1 MKDVYGRD
9 IDYMRVSI
17 TDRCNLRCKY
27 CMPNGAWQT
36 GVAHQDILTYEEIL
50 RLCKIAAGA
59 GIKKIKVTGGEPL
72 VRLGC
77 VDFLRRLTQ
86 VPGIENVTITTNG
99 VELKQHL
106 ADLKAMGIG
115 GINISLDTLRPERF
129 ADITGRNHFAE
140 VWESIMKAVSLGIKV
155 KLNCVPMAGFNDD
168 EFLDFAELTV
178 KYPMDVRF
186 IEMMP
191 IGYGADFAP
200 VSGSGI
206 LEGLSREFMP
216 LEVVKES
223 RGNGPARYVR
233 GQGMKGCIGFIEA
246 VNHKFCDSC
255 NRVRLTAEGELK
267 LCLYYDIGVDLR
279 TPLRSGCPDQEILRL
294 FQEGL
299 GLKPMEHHFYS
310 GDVKADKKKMSQI
323 GG

>member
-1 MKDVYGRD
+1 MKDAYGRT
-9 IDYMRVSI
+9 IDYMRVSV

-27 CMPNGAWQT
+27 CMPNGFQE
-36 GVAHQDILTYEEIL
+36 GLAHEDILTYEEIL
-50 RLCKIAAGA
+50 RLCAIVAAAGV
-59 GIKKIKVTGGEPL
+59 KKIKVTGGEPL

-77 VDFLRRLTQ
+77 VDFLRRLSGI
-86 VPGIENVTITTNG
+86 PGIEDVTITTNG
-99 VELKQHL
+99 VELKQYL
-106 ADLKAMGIG
+106 PDLKDMGIG
-115 GINISLDTLRPERF
+115 GINVSLDTLRPERF
-129 ADITGRNHFAE
+129 AAITGRDRFAG
-140 VWESIMKAVSLGIKV
+140 VWEAVMEAVSLGVRV

-168 EFLDFAELTV
+168 EFLDFARLAAD
-178 KYPMDVRF
+178 YPLDVRF

-191 IGYGADFAP
+191 IGFGAGFAP

-206 LEGLSREFMP
+206 LEFLNREFMP
-216 LEVVKES
+216 LTAVRES

-246 VNHKFCDSC
+246 VNHKFCVTC
-255 NRVRLTAEGELK
+255 NRVRLTADGQLK

-279 TPLRSGCPDQEILRL
+279 EPLRSGCADEEILRL

-310 GDVKADKKKMSQI
+310 GDSKADKKKMSQI